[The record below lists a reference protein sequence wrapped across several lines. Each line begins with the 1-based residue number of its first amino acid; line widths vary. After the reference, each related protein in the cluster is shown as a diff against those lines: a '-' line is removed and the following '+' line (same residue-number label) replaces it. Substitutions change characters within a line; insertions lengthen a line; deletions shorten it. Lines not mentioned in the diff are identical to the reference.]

1 MIQVE
6 GLTKYY
12 GQFKAIDRL
21 SFHAEAGEIVGFLG
35 RNGAGKTTTMRI
47 LTGYMPATEGSATIA
62 GYDIF
67 EDSIKV
73 RQHIGYLPETV
84 PLYREM
90 TVWQY
95 IDYMASLRGMRRA
108 DRAEQVDEALDM
120 VDMLD
125 RADSMISSL
134 SKGMRQRVGLAQA
147 MVHQPEVLIL
157 DEPTI
162 GLDPEQVIEV
172 RELIRNLGQ
181 DRTVLLSSHNL
192 DEVERLCTRILVIH
206 EGRIV
211 AEDTP
216 ASLAASMQGRNRF
229 LVQVGNAEP
238 EDVAAVLNDL
248 ENVLNAVVSSRGIEV
263 ESEQDQDA
271 RPAVA
276 AAIVG
281 RSWDLLELRPIQM
294 QLEEIFLQ
302 LTMDEMEEVA

>member
-12 GQFKAIDRL
+12 GQFKAVDRL

-35 RNGAGKTTTMRI
+35 RNGAGKTTTMRM
-47 LTGYMPATEGSATIA
+47 LTGYMPPTEGKATIA

-67 EDSIKV
+67 EDSVQV

-95 IDYMASLRGMRRA
+95 VDYMASLHGMRRA
-108 DRAEQVDEALDM
+108 GRAEQVDEALKR
-120 VDMLD
+120 VDLLD

-147 MVHQPEVLIL
+147 MVHQPDVLIL

-172 RELIRNLGQ
+172 RELIRSLGQ

-206 EGRIV
+206 EGKIV

-216 ASLAASMQGRNRF
+216 SALATSMQGRNRF

-238 EDVAAVLNDL
+238 EAVAAMLSDL
-248 ENVLNAVVSSRGIEV
+248 ENVLSAVVSPRGIEV
-263 ESEQDQDA
+263 ESEQDYDA

-276 AAIVG
+276 SAIVG
-281 RSWDLLELRPIQM
+281 HSWDLLELRPIQM

-302 LTMDEMEEVA
+302 LTTDKVEEVA